1 VSDDDSAVA
10 DLLASYQLAVH
21 TGNRH
26 DLKGV
31 FGPDALVSYP
41 DRDRGCLVT
50 ITASAFA
57 DEVAEL
63 VAAGETVVETTRA
76 LRIDVAGAVAVA
88 KVDFNLQI
96 ADEHYL
102 GTDLFSLA
110 KLADGWRIT
119 QKLYD
124 MERAPTR
131 EESHGH

>member
-1 VSDDDSAVA
+1 MTIPSIGAAV
-10 DLLASYQLAVH
+10 Q
-21 TGNRH
+21 
-26 DLKGV
+26 
-31 FGPDALVSYP
+31 
-41 DRDRGCLVT
+41 
-50 ITASAFA
+50 
-57 DEVAEL
+57 
-63 VAAGETVVETTRA
+63 
-76 LRIDVAGAVAVA
+76 
-88 KVDFNLQI
+88 QI